1 MRFPRPRRTVP
12 RRSAGPGIAEASAR
26 RGRGG
31 RWPGAL
37 GPRRARDQ
45 RGAVAGAMAPA
56 MAAAL
61 AVRIQIV
68 RALFGRER
76 ETHAFPPPL
85 RNAATK
91 TRTTRTDRGQRP
103 TRRARSARRGRGGRW
118 PGALGP
124 RLARDQPGAVAGA
137 MAPAIGAALVVR
149 TLTFRPRPGGIR
161 KRTAFPP
168 PARDSATKTR
178 ATRTN
183 RGQRPTRRARS
194 ARRGRG
200 GRWPGALGPRLARDQ
215 RGAVAGA
222 MAPAIAA
229 GLAVRIQIVRALFG
243 RERETH
249 AFPPPARNAGTRTRA
264 TRANRGQRPTRRARS
279 ARRGRGGRWPGA
291 LGPRL
296 ARDQPGAVA
305 GAMAPAMATAQ
316 FRPPPGGNRK
326 RTAFPPPARNAATK
340 TRATRTNGRPAPD
353 PAGGKRPPG
362 AGRALAGGFGPRRAK
377 GHCFEMAGAMAPAR
391 GRGRVARSRVRQ
403 GLDAACM
410 SPADPPTSPRSQPKA
425 STCPQPTGL
434 RPR

>member
-37 GPRRARDQ
+37 GPRRAWGQ

-56 MAAAL
+56 MAAGL
-61 AVRIQIV
+61 VVRIQIV
-68 RALFGRER
+68 RALFGREK
-76 ETHAFPPPL
+76 ETHAFPPPA

-91 TRTTRTDRGQRP
+91 
-103 TRRARSARRGRGGRW
+103 A
-118 PGALGP
+118 
-124 RLARDQPGAVAGA
+124 
-137 MAPAIGAALVVR
+137 
-149 TLTFRPRPGGIR
+149 
-161 KRTAFPP
+161 
-168 PARDSATKTR
+168 R

-183 RGQRPTRRARS
+183 RGQRPTRRAGS
-194 ARRGRG
+194 ARRWRG
-200 GRWPGALGPRLARDQ
+200 GSWPGALGPRRARDQ
-215 RGAVAGA
+215 R
-222 MAPAIAA
+222 
-229 GLAVRIQIVRALFG
+229 
-243 RERETH
+243 
-249 AFPPPARNAGTRTRA
+249 
-264 TRANRGQRPTRRARS
+264 
-279 ARRGRGGRWPGA
+279 
-291 LGPRL
+291 
-296 ARDQPGAVA
+296 GAVA